1 MKIEVKPNG
10 VTLFGHAVVTGN
22 VTMYQDLTV
31 LGKATINGVGLVTT
45 QQIENLFVTYNAT
58 FNNKVF
64 ISGPLSVSTGITISG
79 SLNGNGIF
87 SFTNNS
93 NNLTINSNGISISSN
108 VNITGFATCN
118 GPLYVSGAATFNSQ
132 ISLNNGLAVSGN
144 ITMNASSIFLSG
156 NVGIS
161 GGLVITGNITGANLY
176 ISGAAT
182 FNSLINLNNGLAV
195 SGNVSMSS
203 PSIFLSGN
211 VGISGGLVITGN
223 ITGSNLYI
231 SGAATFNSVINLNNG
246 LAVLGNVSMSSPSIF
261 LSGNVGISGGLV
273 ITGNITGS
281 NLYISGAA
289 TFNSLVNLNNG
300 LAISGNV
307 SMNSPSIFLS
317 GNVGISGSLIVTGNS
332 NFNTINAR
340 DIFINNTKTTPVFST
355 YLDINGSV
363 INYNITY
370 GNNIYI
376 ANPYIPSVTTTAL
389 NVGQITSMD
398 FSGNNFIVG
407 GRGGNKLYYSSGGGP
422 NTSNIAG
429 SINSIFYLTGS
440 NYLYIA
446 GTFPCFAPVG
456 FRRNIS
462 VYNYANTIWYEL
474 DSTDSGAEVNVI
486 KRAGNIIWVGSN
498 GKFNGID
505 GGVRSL
511 GYISDINSNF
521 TPDKPDYNSKDS
533 EVPLDSSINDIL
545 VTGTKV
551 YIVGNL
557 SDGTTSLFKVNLTNN
572 PLSSSFINVTST
584 NLNGPINSL
593 GIDTI
598 GNLYLGG
605 SFIFSGC
612 SNIVKYNTS
621 SQNFETIGTGLA
633 NTINAITL
641 DNLDTLYVGTITG
654 LFRYNPTSTQFEK
667 YPLNNTANVDLLVN
681 RNGLYY
687 SDNTSL
693 NYFPLR
699 YSFLTFTNPIYDGGS
714 LISNVQFKN
723 SGDNIQIAATST
735 FGTVISKSSNLT
747 INY

>member
-64 ISGPLSVSTGITISG
+64 ISGPLTVSSGITISG
-79 SLNGNGIF
+79 YLNGNGIF

-108 VNITGFATCN
+108 VNITGFTTCN
-118 GPLYVSGAATFNSQ
+118 GSLYV
-132 ISLNNGLAVSGN
+132 
-144 ITMNASSIFLSG
+144 
-156 NVGIS
+156 
-161 GGLVITGNITGANLY
+161 
-176 ISGAAT
+176 SGAAT

-195 SGNVSMSS
+195 SGNVSMNAPSIFLSGNVGISGGLVITGNITGSNLYISGAATFNSVINLNNGLAVSGNVSMNS

-246 LAVLGNVSMSSPSIF
+246 LAISGNVSMSSPSIF
-261 LSGNVGISGGLV
+261 LSGNVGISG
-273 ITGNITGS
+273 
-281 NLYISGAA
+281 
-289 TFNSLVNLNNG
+289 
-300 LAISGNV
+300 
-307 SMNSPSIFLS
+307 
-317 GNVGISGSLIVTGNS
+317 SLIVTGTS
-332 NFNTINAR
+332 IFNTINAR
-340 DIFINNTKTTPVFST
+340 DISINNTKTTPVFST
-355 YLDINGSV
+355 FLDINGSS

-376 ANPYIPSVTTTAL
+376 ANPYIPTVTTTAL

-398 FSGNNFIVG
+398 FSGNNFFVG
-407 GRGGNKLYYSSGGGP
+407 GRGSGSGSSKLYYSSGVGP
-422 NTSNIAG
+422 NTTNIVG
-429 SINSIFYLTGS
+429 SINSIFYLQDS

-446 GTFPCFAPVG
+446 GTFPNFTQSQSS
-456 FRRNIS
+456 RNLA
-462 VYNYANTIWYEL
+462 VYNFGNINTTFFGL
-474 DSTDSGAEVNVI
+474 DTNVSGAEVNVI
-486 KRAGNIIWVGSN
+486 KRAGNLIWVGSN
-498 GKFNGID
+498 GISNGIV

-511 GYISDINSNF
+511 GYISEITNNLNTD

-533 EVPLDSSINDIL
+533 AVPENCSINDIL

-551 YIVGNL
+551 YIAGNL
-557 SDGTTSLFKVNLTNN
+557 FGGTTSLFRINTTSN
-572 PLSSSFINVTST
+572 PASTSFIDVTST

-667 YPLNNTANVDLLVN
+667 YPLNNTANVNLLVN

-687 SDNTSL
+687 SNNTSL

-714 LISNVQFKN
+714 TISNVQFKN
-723 SGDNIQIAATST
+723 SGDNLQIAATST